1 MEYAHLVAPHVNEC
15 LERVVGRPR
24 QLLDLACGTGTHA
37 LIQSARGVDVIGL
50 DLSKAMLAVAQAK
63 AESTGQV
70 ITWIHGDMRSF
81 DVVKPVDAVTCLY
94 ASLNHLAHLSELK
107 ATFAHV
113 AAHLRPGGVFIFDL
127 NTRVGFEVLW
137 REPGTDTG
145 PGLRIDRRYEWDGQG
160 PCVAMYL
167 QIERRQGDV
176 LELGHEILRARWFEE
191 EHVRTAL
198 LQAGLK
204 VRDVTPFNPFPDVD
218 HPGIKQLWTV
228 SRPADA

>member
-1 MEYAHLVAPHVNEC
+1 
-15 LERVVGRPR
+15 
-24 QLLDLACGTGTHA
+24 
-37 LIQSARGVDVIGL
+37 
-50 DLSKAMLAVAQAK
+50 MLAVAQAK

-94 ASLNHLAHLSELK
+94 ASLNHLEHPSELK
-107 ATFAHV
+107 ATFAQV

-127 NTRVGFEVLW
+127 NTHVGFKVLW

-160 PCVAMYL
+160 PRVAMHL

-191 EHVRTAL
+191 ADVRTAV
-198 LQAGLK
+198 LQAGLT
-204 VRDVTPFNPFPDVD
+204 VRDVTSFSPFPDVD
-218 HPGIKQLWTV
+218 RSDIKQLWTV
-228 SRPADA
+228 SHPVDA